1 MTQTFYKADVN
12 EMNNFEMNNDECI
25 NIMRN
30 DSGEEVEGSNE
41 FYCSL
46 CEQSHSLIECPDF
59 VARNPD
65 ERSEIC
71 KWKNICFR
79 CLGTGHKA
87 VNCSSRIRCLVC
99 NGPHHGALHR
109 NQELTCENGAYQQSV
124 ELGGI

>member
-1 MTQTFYKADVN
+1 
-12 EMNNFEMNNDECI
+12 MNNLEINNDECV
-25 NIMRN
+25 MRN
-30 DSGEEVEGSNE
+30 DSGKEVEGSNE

-79 CLGTGHKA
+79 CMGTGHKA
-87 VNCSSRIRCLVC
+87 VNCSSRIRCSVC
-99 NGPHHGALHR
+99 NGPHHRALHWTPPTELR
-109 NQELTCENGAYQQSV
+109 VHVSNQELTCENGANRPSA
-124 ELGGI
+124 ELGGV